1 MIIFPQGKT
10 VELKP
15 LSILIAD
22 DHDIVREGLR
32 TLILSQAG
40 WSVCGE
46 AATGREAVSLA
57 LRHKPDIV
65 LLDFSMPE
73 LNGADATRQIL
84 KALPETQVLV
94 ITMHDSEQ
102 LAHEVLTAGA
112 RGMVLKTE
120 ARRHLVPA
128 VQALAAR
135 KTYFSEAVS
144 GLLLDHY
151 LNPGQQ
157 TKDGPAARERL
168 TLREREIIQLVAAG
182 KPSKEIGQIL
192 GIKPKTVE
200 AHRANIMNKLD
211 LHSISELVRYA
222 IRNGLAQA

>member
-1 MIIFPQGKT
+1 M
-10 VELKP
+10 ELKP

-57 LRHKPDIV
+57 LRHKPDIAV
-65 LLDFSMPE
+65 LDFSMPE

-84 KALPETQVLV
+84 KALPETQVLI

-102 LAHEVLTAGA
+102 LAREVLTAGA
-112 RGMVLKTE
+112 RGMVLKTD

-128 VQALAAR
+128 VQALAAH
-135 KTYFSEAVS
+135 KTYFSDGVS
-144 GLLLDHY
+144 GLLLDSY
-151 LNPGQQ
+151 LNPMRQDP
-157 TKDGPAARERL
+157 DGPTAKERL
-168 TLREREIIQLVAAG
+168 TPREREIIQLVAAG
-182 KPSKEIGQIL
+182 KSSKEIGQVL
-192 GIKPKTVE
+192 GVKSKTVE
-200 AHRANIMNKLD
+200 AHRANMMNKLD
-211 LHSISELVRYA
+211 LHSVSELVRYA

>member
-1 MIIFPQGKT
+1 M
-10 VELKP
+10 ELK
-15 LSILIAD
+15 LLRILIAD

-32 TLILSQAG
+32 ALILSQAG

-57 LRHKPDIV
+57 LRHKPDIAV
-65 LLDFSMPE
+65 LDFSMPE

-84 KALPETQVLV
+84 KALPETHVLV

-102 LAHEVLTAGA
+102 LAREVLTAGA
-112 RGMVLKTE
+112 RGMVLKTD
-120 ARRHLVPA
+120 ARRHLVAA

-135 KTYFSEAVS
+135 KTYFSEGLS
-144 GLLLDHY
+144 GLLLDHF

-157 TKDGPAARERL
+157 AKDGPAAKERL
-168 TLREREIIQLVAAG
+168 TPREREIIQLVAAG

-192 GIKPKTVE
+192 GVKPKTVE

-211 LHSISELVRYA
+211 LHSVGELVRYA